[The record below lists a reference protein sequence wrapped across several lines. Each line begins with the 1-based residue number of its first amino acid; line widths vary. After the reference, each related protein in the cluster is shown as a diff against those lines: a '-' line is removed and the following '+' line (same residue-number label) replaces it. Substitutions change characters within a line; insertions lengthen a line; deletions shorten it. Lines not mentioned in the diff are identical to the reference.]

1 MVFER
6 VYCRLGISL
15 ETDHAYPSVK
25 KDTKAIDR
33 FAPLYTVLFT
43 SSISTPHHILAKE
56 IKKKCFYIITHLIII
71 HPFKK
76 LFFIV
81 IRKTPCLGET
91 YQYHCRSGPKLQ
103 KLQIY
108 LYKKYG

>member
-1 MVFER
+1 MIFER
-6 VYCRLGISL
+6 VYCCLGISL

-43 SSISTPHHILAKE
+43 GSISTPHHILAKE

-71 HPFKK
+71 YPSKK

-81 IRKTPCLGET
+81 IRKKHL
-91 YQYHCRSGPKLQ
+91 R
-103 KLQIY
+103 
-108 LYKKYG
+108 